1 MHIKDYHT
9 HSSNESK
16 KQTNIELELLMIVK
30 RNVKK
35 TYNKYKKN
43 TKKQLKADNI
53 KNYNSEI

>member
-35 TYNKYKKN
+35 TYNKYKKILKN
-43 TKKQLKADNI
+43 NLKQI
-53 KNYNSEI
+53 T